1 MTFLRIAVLGG
12 YGFFGLRLVRRLAGW
27 EGCTVRAAVPLLGM
41 VARYHGWLDLATA
54 EVLA

>member
-1 MTFLRIAVLGG
+1 MTFLRIAILGG

-54 EVLA
+54 EVLP